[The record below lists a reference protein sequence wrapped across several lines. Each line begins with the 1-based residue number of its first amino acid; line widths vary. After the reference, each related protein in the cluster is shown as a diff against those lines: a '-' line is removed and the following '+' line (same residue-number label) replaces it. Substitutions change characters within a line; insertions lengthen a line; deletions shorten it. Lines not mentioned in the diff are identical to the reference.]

1 METAKL
7 LKLGPVGELP
17 ILNSFFQRYERQ
29 DSQTGLLLEWL
40 GAQDLDRPILLV
52 THQVNIT
59 ALTGIYPDSG
69 ELVIVH
75 RSNTGDIK
83 VIGTIE
89 TR

>member
-1 METAKL
+1 M
-7 LKLGPVGELP
+7 
-17 ILNSFFQRYERQ
+17 NSFFQHYERR
-29 DSQTGLLLEWL
+29 DSQTKMLLEWL
-40 GAQDLDRPILLV
+40 GTQDLDLPMVLV

-75 RSNTGDIK
+75 RSDSGEIK